1 MTVHIESEGHGGCLT
16 IHLVGAASAA
26 AAGLGQIANPEGR
39 TCIILRTTYYA
50 LTASTGAA
58 TLSVGVTTTGLAA
71 TDILNAMDAVA
82 ATAGTFW
89 NGHVMQNGA
98 KTQIAAPAIWHSTD
112 YITFTGNATTVGLEG
127 FLYVEYIAV

>member
-16 IHLVGAASAA
+16 IHLVGGTSVA

-39 TCIILRTTYYA
+39 TCVIRRCTYYA
-50 LTASTGAA
+50 VTASTGAA

-82 ATAGTFW
+82 VTAGLFV
-89 NGHVMQNGA
+89 NGHAPQNTA
-98 KTQIAAPAIWHSTD
+98 KTSITVPAVWHSTD
-112 YITFTGNATTVGLEG
+112 FITFTGNADTTGLEG
-127 FLYVEYIAV
+127 FLYVEYIAI